1 MTEKIFSTDLG
12 NKETLVVT
20 DNLLYNLDVSEYYL
34 IIIRYFAILKIE
46 YVQKSVLRLNL
57 YFYLSSFTNQQEISI
72 LIGGTLTRYNL
83 RVKPA
88 L

>member
-34 IIIRYFAILKIE
+34 VIIRYFAILKIE
-46 YVQKSVLRLNL
+46 YIQKSVLRLNL
-57 YFYLSSFTNQQEISI
+57 YYYLS
-72 LIGGTLTRYNL
+72 
-83 RVKPA
+83 
-88 L
+88 